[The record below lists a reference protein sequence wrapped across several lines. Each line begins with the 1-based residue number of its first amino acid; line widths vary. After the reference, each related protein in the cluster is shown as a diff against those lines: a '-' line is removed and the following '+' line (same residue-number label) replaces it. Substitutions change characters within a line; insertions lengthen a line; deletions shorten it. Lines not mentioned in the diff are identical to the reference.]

1 MAARVQDIAFFDSAF
16 IKDNHPTIKNAIT
29 VILPPRKTSQKRIV
43 YISKELADKIPD
55 GRLHPEITDAS
66 VLKERLRKAFIRY
79 LPDFDNRG
87 PIRTHNFRVS
97 RATELMQKGV

>member
-1 MAARVQDIAFFDSAF
+1 M
-16 IKDNHPTIKNAIT
+16 
-29 VILPPRKTSQKRIV
+29 
-43 YISKELADKIPD
+43 
-55 GRLHPEITDAS
+55 DAS